1 THIQIFQVRFCT
13 NLQQFLARFLALESI
28 IQLLKPLVY
37 KDFVSKLLAQ
47 FVFWVNL
54 CPISYQKEIE
64 LAVKRQKEHQQD
76 ER

>member
-47 FVFWVNL
+47 LRVLGKLMSNKL
-54 CPISYQKEIE
+54 SCSLSTRGTSEP
-64 LAVKRQKEHQQD
+64 LP
-76 ER
+76 